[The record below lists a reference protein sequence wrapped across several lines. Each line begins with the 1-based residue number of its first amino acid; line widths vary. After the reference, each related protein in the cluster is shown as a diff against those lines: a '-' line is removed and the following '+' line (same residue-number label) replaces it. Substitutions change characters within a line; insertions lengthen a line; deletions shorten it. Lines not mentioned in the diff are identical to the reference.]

1 MDGSVFLLVLVGAA
15 LHAGWNALVKHGTD
29 RVIGMGHIALGAVP
43 FAAPL
48 ILIFG
53 FPAPASWPWL
63 FGSAVLHAAYMF
75 TLIAAYRVGDY
86 TQVYPMARG
95 SGPMI
100 VALIG
105 PFFINE
111 ALSTT
116 EEVGVGIM
124 IAGLLLMALKGGR
137 LATRPAGAAVG
148 FALLTAVI
156 IAGYTLA
163 DGIGVRL
170 SGTPIGY
177 TGVVFLGDAIAM
189 GLAILYLRGPAGI
202 AAIVRDWPKALT
214 GGGLSFGSYGIAI
227 WAMSVAPIA
236 LVAAL
241 RETSIVFALLIGA
254 VFLKEPL
261 TRWRVAAVTGILAGV
276 ILIRL
281 GA

>member
-43 FAAPL
+43 FAIPL
-48 ILIFG
+48 VVIFG
-53 FPAPASWPWL
+53 FPDPAAWPWL
-63 FGSAVLHAAYMF
+63 VGSTLLHAAYMF

-95 SGPMI
+95 SGPLI
-100 VALIG
+100 VALVG
-105 PFFINE
+105 PLFVDE
-111 ALSTT
+111 ALTLI
-116 EEVGVGIM
+116 EEFGMAVM

-156 IAGYTLA
+156 IAGYTLT

-177 TGVVFLGDAIAM
+177 TAVVFLGDAIAM
-189 GLAILYLRGPAGI
+189 TIAIVYLRGPAGI
-202 AAIVRDWPKALT
+202 ARIARDWPKAMT

-276 ILIRL
+276 VLIRL